1 MPVNITE
8 EFVRQLMAQVD
19 FLTKQ
24 NSTLTA
30 TVDSTNQTI
39 IELNQ
44 TITELKQTIRELKEQ
59 LNKNSKNSSKPPSSD
74 GLKKPAVKKNRSLR
88 ESSGKKQGAQEGHD
102 GVYLSVTANPDHI
115 RNHMHSDCTG
125 CPYRA
130 KCLDKACIKETRHE
144 IDAVVTV
151 DVTAH
156 NLIEVCR
163 CPLHG
168 GVKAGAFPENIK
180 ATVQYGKNL
189 QAMTVA
195 FNTVGAVSINRT
207 HEILSSVF
215 NIPLATG
222 TIKNMVSRCAESLK
236 DTYERIRLTMT
247 ALGLLHC
254 DETGT
259 RVDGKTCWVH
269 VASDQDY
276 TYLTI
281 NQKRGQIG
289 MDAADVLPHAHGIIV
304 HDCWG
309 SYWKYQ
315 DVTHAIC
322 CAHLLRE
329 LNGVIEN
336 HPEQTWAVRFR
347 KLLLDMKKVRD
358 KALLSDKDEVS
369 YYHRN
374 RFDME
379 YDAIIKTAYEENP
392 LPETPAKKRGR
403 KKKSKVLNLICRL
416 ENYKESVCL
425 FIKNLCV
432 PFDNNQSERDLRMV
446 KVKTKVSGCFRSE
459 KGAQEYLTIMSYI
472 GSARKHGINAFIAIR
487 EALNGNP
494 DIIFN

>member
-1 MPVNITE
+1 MPVNITK
-8 EFVRQLMAQVD
+8 EFVRFLM
-19 FLTKQ
+19 KQ
-24 NSTLTA
+24 NEEQSARIAELSA
-30 TVDSTNQTI
+30 EIAS
-39 IELNQ
+39 LNQ
-44 TITELKQTIRELKEQ
+44 TIKELKEQ

-74 GLKKPAVKKNRSLR
+74 GLKKPSVNKNKSLR

-102 GVYLSVTANPDHI
+102 GVHLSVISDPDHI
-115 RNHMHSDCTG
+115 ENHMHSDCTG
-125 CPYRA
+125 CPHRA
-130 KCLDKACIKETRHE
+130 ECLSKACIKETRHE
-144 IDAVVTV
+144 IDTVVTV

-156 NLIEVCR
+156 NAIEVR
-163 CPLHG
+163 ECPLHG
-168 GVKAGAFPENIK
+168 GVKTGSFPENIK

-189 QAMTVA
+189 QAMVVA
-195 FNTVGAVSINRT
+195 FNTIGAVSINRT

-215 NIPLATG
+215 DIPLATG
-222 TIKNMVSRCAESLK
+222 TIKNMVTRCAESLK
-236 DTYERIRLTMT
+236 DTYERIRLKMT
-247 ALGLLHC
+247 ILGLVHC
-254 DETGT
+254 DETGS

-281 NQKRGQIG
+281 SQKRGQIG
-289 MDAADVLPHAHGIIV
+289 MDAADVLPHVRGIIV

-336 HPEQTWAVRFR
+336 HPEQTWAVRFK

-358 KALLSDKDEVS
+358 KALLSEEDEVS
-369 YYHRN
+369 YYHRHK
-374 RFDME
+374 FDKE

-416 ENYKESVCL
+416 DNYKESVCL
-425 FIKNLCV
+425 FLKNLCV
-432 PFDNNQSERDLRMV
+432 PFDNNQAERDLRMV

-459 KGAQEYLTIMSYI
+459 EGAQEYLTIMSYI
-472 GSARKHGINAFIAIR
+472 GSASKHGINAFTAIR

>member
-8 EFVRQLMAQVD
+8 DFVRQLMAQVD

-24 NSTLTA
+24 NNTLTA
-30 TVDSTNQTI
+30 TVVSMNQTI
-39 IELNQ
+39 NELNQ
-44 TITELKQTIRELKEQ
+44 TIKELKEQ

-74 GLKKPAVKKNRSLR
+74 GLKKPVVKKNRSLR

-102 GVYLSVTANPDHI
+102 GVHLSVISNPDH
-115 RNHMHSDCTG
+115 
-125 CPYRA
+125 
-130 KCLDKACIKETRHE
+130 TREH
-144 IDAVVTV
+144 
-151 DVTAH
+151 
-156 NLIEVCR
+156 
-163 CPLHG
+163 
-168 GVKAGAFPENIK
+168 
-180 ATVQYGKNL
+180 
-189 QAMTVA
+189 
-195 FNTVGAVSINRT
+195 T
-207 HEILSSVF
+207 HEILPSVF

-247 ALGLLHC
+247 SLGLLHC

-289 MDAADVLPHAHGIIV
+289 VDAAYVLPHARGTIV

-315 DVTHAIC
+315 DVTPAIC

-336 HPEQTWAVRFR
+336 HPEQTWAVRFK

-369 YYHRN
+369 YYHRH
-374 RFDME
+374 RFDVE
-379 YDAIIKTAYEENP
+379 YM
-392 LPETPAKKRGR
+392 
-403 KKKSKVLNLICRL
+403 
-416 ENYKESVCL
+416 L
-425 FIKNLCV
+425 FN
-432 PFDNNQSERDLRMV
+432 
-446 KVKTKVSGCFRSE
+446 
-459 KGAQEYLTIMSYI
+459 
-472 GSARKHGINAFIAIR
+472 
-487 EALNGNP
+487 
-494 DIIFN
+494 

>member
-1 MPVNITE
+1 MPVTITY
-8 EFVRQLMAQVD
+8 EFVQQLMEQNA
-19 FLTKQ
+19 LLLKQ
-24 NSTLTA
+24 NENLTA
-30 TVDSTNQTI
+30 SVAELTDTVDK
-39 IELNQ
+39 
-44 TITELKQTIRELKEQ
+44 LKQTIEELREQ
-59 LNKNSKNSSKPPSSD
+59 LNKNSRNSSKPPSSD
-74 GLKKPAVKKNRSLR
+74 GLGKPTVKKDRSLR
-88 ESSGKKQGAQEGHD
+88 EASGKKQGAQEGHE
-102 GVYLSVTANPDHI
+102 GVCLSIISNPDHTE
-115 RNHMHSDCTG
+115 NHMHSDCEG
-125 CPYRA
+125 CPYHDA
-130 KCLDKACIKETRHE
+130 CLEKACIKETRHE

-156 NLIEVCR
+156 NLFSVPE

-168 GVKAGAFPENIK
+168 GSRTGHFPADIK
-180 ATVQYGKNL
+180 AAVQYGKNL
-189 QAMTVA
+189 QAMVVA

-222 TIKNMVSRCAESLK
+222 TIKNMVTRCADSLK
-236 DTYERIRLTMT
+236 GTHEKIRLKMT
-247 ALGLLHC
+247 TRGLIHC

-259 RVDGKTCWVH
+259 RVDGKTWWVH
-269 VASDQDY
+269 NASDRDY

-281 NQKRGQIG
+281 NKKRGRIG
-289 MDAADVLPHAHGIIV
+289 MDEAGVLPHARGIIV

-309 SYWKYQ
+309 SYWQYP

-336 HPEQTWAVRFR
+336 HPEQTWAPKFR
-347 KLLLDMKKVRD
+347 RLLLDMKKSRD
-358 KALLSDKDEVS
+358 EAVQEHRDELSSQQLSK
-369 YYHRN
+369 
-374 RFDME
+374 FDTE
-379 YDAIIKTAYEENP
+379 YDDIIKTAYEENP

-416 ENYKESVCL
+416 DNYKASVCL

-432 PFDNNQSERDLRMV
+432 PFDNNQAERDLRMV

-459 KGAQEYLTIMSYI
+459 EGAQEYLTIMSYI
-472 GSARKHGINAFIAIR
+472 GCANKHHINAFTAIR

-494 DIIFN
+494 DIIFA

>member
-8 EFVRQLMAQVD
+8 EFVRFLM
-19 FLTKQ
+19 KQ
-24 NSTLTA
+24 NEEQSARIAELSA
-30 TVDSTNQTI
+30 EIAS
-39 IELNQ
+39 LNQ
-44 TITELKQTIRELKEQ
+44 TIKELKEQ

-74 GLKKPAVKKNRSLR
+74 GLKKPAVNKNKSLR
-88 ESSGKKQGAQEGHD
+88 ESSGKKLGAQEGHD
-102 GVYLSVTANPDHI
+102 GVHLSVISDPDHI
-115 RNHMHSDCTG
+115 ENHMHSDCTG
-125 CPYRA
+125 CPHRA
-130 KCLDKACIKETRHE
+130 ECLSKACIKETRHE
-144 IDAVVTV
+144 IDTVVTV

-156 NLIEVCR
+156 NAIEVR
-163 CPLHG
+163 ECPLHG
-168 GVKAGAFPENIK
+168 GVKTGSFPENIK

-189 QAMTVA
+189 QAMVVA

-222 TIKNMVSRCAESLK
+222 TIKNMVTRCAESLK
-236 DTYERIRLTMT
+236 DTYERIRLKMT
-247 ALGLLHC
+247 ILGLVHC
-254 DETGT
+254 DETGS

-281 NQKRGQIG
+281 SQKRGQIG
-289 MDAADVLPHAHGIIV
+289 MDAADVLPHVRGIIV

-336 HPEQTWAVRFR
+336 HPEQTWAVRFK

-358 KALLSDKDEVS
+358 KALLSEEDEVS
-369 YYHRN
+369 YYHRHK
-374 RFDME
+374 FDKE

-416 ENYKESVCL
+416 DNYKESVCL
-425 FIKNLCV
+425 FLKNLCV
-432 PFDNNQSERDLRMV
+432 PFDNNQAERDLRMV

-459 KGAQEYLTIMSYI
+459 EGAQEYLTIMSYI
-472 GSARKHGINAFIAIR
+472 GSASKHGINAFTAIR

>member
-8 EFVRQLMAQVD
+8 EFVRYLMEQNASLSDQVAE
-19 FLTKQ
+19 
-24 NSTLTA
+24 LTA
-30 TVDSTNQTI
+30 TVK
-39 IELNQ
+39 ELNQ
-44 TITELKQTIRELKEQ
+44 TIKELKEQ

-74 GLKKPAVKKNRSLR
+74 GLKKPAVNKNKSLR
-88 ESSGKKQGAQEGHD
+88 ESSRKKQGAQEGHD
-102 GVYLSVTANPDHI
+102 GVHLSVISEPDHI
-115 RNHMHSDCTG
+115 EDHMHSDCTG
-125 CPYRA
+125 CPHRA
-130 KCLDKACIKETRHE
+130 KCFSKACIKETRHE
-144 IDAVVTV
+144 VDAVVTV

-156 NLIEVCR
+156 NLIEVRECL
-163 CPLHG
+163 LHG
-168 GVKAGAFPENIK
+168 GVKTGSFPENIK

-189 QAMTVA
+189 QAMVVA

-222 TIKNMVSRCAESLK
+222 TIKNMVTRCAESLK
-236 DTYERIRLTMT
+236 DTYERIRLKMIM
-247 ALGLLHC
+247 LGLIHC
-254 DETGT
+254 DETGS

-289 MDAADVLPHAHGIIV
+289 MDAADVLPHARGIIV

-315 DVTHAIC
+315 D
-322 CAHLLRE
+322 
-329 LNGVIEN
+329 
-336 HPEQTWAVRFR
+336 
-347 KLLLDMKKVRD
+347 
-358 KALLSDKDEVS
+358 EVS
-369 YYHRN
+369 YYHRHK
-374 RFDME
+374 FDME

-432 PFDNNQSERDLRMV
+432 PFDNNQAERDLRMV

-459 KGAQEYLTIMSYI
+459 EGAQEYLTIMSYI
-472 GSARKHGINAFIAIR
+472 GSARKHGISAFAAIR

-494 DIIFN
+494 DIIFS

>member
-8 EFVRQLMAQVD
+8 EFVRYLMEQNASLSDQVAE
-19 FLTKQ
+19 
-24 NSTLTA
+24 LTA
-30 TVDSTNQTI
+30 TVK
-39 IELNQ
+39 ELNQ
-44 TITELKQTIRELKEQ
+44 IIKELKEQ

-74 GLKKPAVKKNRSLR
+74 GLKKPAVNKNKSLR
-88 ESSGKKQGAQEGHD
+88 ESSRKKQGAQEGHD
-102 GVYLSVTANPDHI
+102 GVHLSVISEPDHI
-115 RNHMHSDCTG
+115 EDHMHSDCTG
-125 CPYRA
+125 CPHRA
-130 KCLDKACIKETRHE
+130 KCLSKACIKETRHE
-144 IDAVVTV
+144 VDAVVTV

-156 NLIEVCR
+156 NLIEVRECL
-163 CPLHG
+163 LHG
-168 GVKAGAFPENIK
+168 GVKTGSFPENIK

-189 QAMTVA
+189 QAMVVA

-222 TIKNMVSRCAESLK
+222 TIKNMVTRCAESLK
-236 DTYERIRLTMT
+236 DTYERIRLKMIM
-247 ALGLLHC
+247 LGLIHC
-254 DETGT
+254 DETGS

-289 MDAADVLPHAHGIIV
+289 MDAADVLPHARGIIV

-315 DVTHAIC
+315 D
-322 CAHLLRE
+322 
-329 LNGVIEN
+329 
-336 HPEQTWAVRFR
+336 
-347 KLLLDMKKVRD
+347 
-358 KALLSDKDEVS
+358 EVS
-369 YYHRN
+369 YYHRHK
-374 RFDME
+374 FDME

-416 ENYKESVCL
+416 DNYKESVCL

-432 PFDNNQSERDLRMV
+432 PFDNNQAERDLRMV

-459 KGAQEYLTIMSYI
+459 EGAQEYLTIMSYI
-472 GSARKHGINAFIAIR
+472 GSARKHGINAFAAIR

-494 DIIFN
+494 DIIFS

>member
-8 EFVRQLMAQVD
+8 EFVRYLMEQNASLSDQVAE
-19 FLTKQ
+19 
-24 NSTLTA
+24 LTA
-30 TVDSTNQTI
+30 TVK
-39 IELNQ
+39 ELNQ
-44 TITELKQTIRELKEQ
+44 TIKELKEQ

-74 GLKKPAVKKNRSLR
+74 GLKKPAVNKNKSLR
-88 ESSGKKQGAQEGHD
+88 ESSRKKQGAQEGHD
-102 GVYLSVTANPDHI
+102 GVHLSVISEPDHI
-115 RNHMHSDCTG
+115 EDHMHSDCTG
-125 CPYRA
+125 CPHRA
-130 KCLDKACIKETRHE
+130 KCLSKACIKETRHE
-144 IDAVVTV
+144 VDAVVTV

-156 NLIEVCR
+156 NLIEVRECL
-163 CPLHG
+163 LHG
-168 GVKAGAFPENIK
+168 GVKTGSFPENIK

-189 QAMTVA
+189 QAMVVA

-222 TIKNMVSRCAESLK
+222 TIKNMVTRCAESLK
-236 DTYERIRLTMT
+236 DTYERIRLKMIM
-247 ALGLLHC
+247 LGLIHC
-254 DETGT
+254 DETGS

-289 MDAADVLPHAHGIIV
+289 MDAADVLPHARGIIV
-304 HDCWG
+304 HDCLG

-315 DVTHAIC
+315 DVKHAIC

-336 HPEQTWAVRFR
+336 HPEQTWASRFK
-347 KLLLDMKKVRD
+347 KLLLNMKKVRD
-358 KALLSDKDEVS
+358 KALISDKDEVS
-369 YYHRN
+369 YYHRHK
-374 RFDME
+374 FDME

-432 PFDNNQSERDLRMV
+432 PFDNNQAERDLRMV

-459 KGAQEYLTIMSYI
+459 EGAQEYLTIMSYI
-472 GSARKHGINAFIAIR
+472 GSARKHGINAFTAIR
-487 EALNGNP
+487 EALNGNA

>member
-1 MPVNITE
+1 M
-8 EFVRQLMAQVD
+8 
-19 FLTKQ
+19 KQ
-24 NSTLTA
+24 NEEQSA
-30 TVDSTNQTI
+30 RI
-39 IELNQ
+39 AELSAEIASLN
-44 TITELKQTIRELKEQ
+44 QTIRELKEQ

-74 GLKKPAVKKNRSLR
+74 GLKKPAVNKNKSLR
-88 ESSGKKQGAQEGHD
+88 ESSGKKQGAQDGHD
-102 GVYLSVTANPDHI
+102 GVHLSVISDPDHI
-115 RNHMHSDCTG
+115 ENHMHSDCTG
-125 CPYRA
+125 CPHRA
-130 KCLDKACIKETRHE
+130 ECLSKACIKETRHE
-144 IDAVVTV
+144 VDAVVTV

-156 NLIEVCR
+156 NAIEVR
-163 CPLHG
+163 ECPLHD
-168 GVKAGAFPENIK
+168 GVKTGSFPENIK

-189 QAMTVA
+189 QAMVVA
-195 FNTVGAVSINRT
+195 FNTVGAVSINHT

-222 TIKNMVSRCAESLK
+222 TIKNMVTRCAESLK
-236 DTYERIRLTMT
+236 DTYERIRRKMIM
-247 ALGLLHC
+247 LGLIHC
-254 DETGT
+254 DETGS

-289 MDAADVLPHAHGIIV
+289 MDAADVLPHARGIIV

-336 HPEQTWAVRFR
+336 HPEQIWAVRFK

-358 KALLSDKDEVS
+358 KALLSEEDEVS
-369 YYHRN
+369 YYHRHK
-374 RFDME
+374 FDME

-403 KKKSKVLNLICRL
+403 KKKAK
-416 ENYKESVCL
+416 Y
-425 FIKNLCV
+425 
-432 PFDNNQSERDLRMV
+432 
-446 KVKTKVSGCFRSE
+446 
-459 KGAQEYLTIMSYI
+459 
-472 GSARKHGINAFIAIR
+472 
-487 EALNGNP
+487 
-494 DIIFN
+494 

>member
-1 MPVNITE
+1 MPVNIAE
-8 EFVRQLMAQVD
+8 EFVRFLM
-19 FLTKQ
+19 KQ
-24 NSTLTA
+24 NEEQSARIAELSA
-30 TVDSTNQTI
+30 EIAS
-39 IELNQ
+39 LNQ
-44 TITELKQTIRELKEQ
+44 TIKELKEQ

-74 GLKKPAVKKNRSLR
+74 GLKKPAVNKNKSLR

-102 GVYLSVTANPDHI
+102 GVHLSVISDPDHI
-115 RNHMHSDCTG
+115 ENHMHSDCTG
-125 CPYRA
+125 CPHRA
-130 KCLDKACIKETRHE
+130 ECLSKACIKETRHE
-144 IDAVVTV
+144 IDTVVTV

-156 NLIEVCR
+156 NAIEVR
-163 CPLHG
+163 ECPLHG
-168 GVKAGAFPENIK
+168 GVKTGSFPENIK

-189 QAMTVA
+189 QAMVVA

-222 TIKNMVSRCAESLK
+222 TIKNMVTRCAESLK
-236 DTYERIRLTMT
+236 DTYERIRLKMTM
-247 ALGLLHC
+247 LGLVHC
-254 DETGT
+254 DETGS

-281 NQKRGQIG
+281 SQKRGQIG
-289 MDAADVLPHAHGIIV
+289 MDAANVLPHVRGIIV

-336 HPEQTWAVRFR
+336 HPEQTWAVRFK

-358 KALLSDKDEVS
+358 KALLSEEDEVS
-369 YYHRN
+369 YYHRHK
-374 RFDME
+374 FDKE
-379 YDAIIKTAYEENP
+379 YDAIIKIAYEENP

-416 ENYKESVCL
+416 DNYKESVCL
-425 FIKNLCV
+425 FLKNLCV
-432 PFDNNQSERDLRMV
+432 PFDNNQAERDLRMV

-459 KGAQEYLTIMSYI
+459 EGAQEYLTIMSYI
-472 GSARKHGINAFIAIR
+472 GSASKHGINAFTAIR

>member
-1 MPVNITE
+1 MPINITE
-8 EFVRQLMAQVD
+8 EFVRFLM
-19 FLTKQ
+19 KQ
-24 NSTLTA
+24 NEEQSARIAELSA
-30 TVDSTNQTI
+30 EIAS
-39 IELNQ
+39 LNQ
-44 TITELKQTIRELKEQ
+44 TIKELKEQ

-74 GLKKPAVKKNRSLR
+74 GLKKPSVNKNKSLR

-102 GVYLSVTANPDHI
+102 GVHLSVISDPDHI
-115 RNHMHSDCTG
+115 ENHMHSDCTG
-125 CPYRA
+125 CPHRA
-130 KCLDKACIKETRHE
+130 ECLSKACIKETRHE
-144 IDAVVTV
+144 IDTVVTV

-156 NLIEVCR
+156 NAIEVR
-163 CPLHG
+163 ECPLHG
-168 GVKAGAFPENIK
+168 GVKTGSFPENIK

-189 QAMTVA
+189 QAIVVA

-222 TIKNMVSRCAESLK
+222 TIKNMVTRCAESLK
-236 DTYERIRLTMT
+236 DTYERIRLKMT
-247 ALGLLHC
+247 ILGLVHC
-254 DETGT
+254 DETGS

-281 NQKRGQIG
+281 SQKRGQIG
-289 MDAADVLPHAHGIIV
+289 MDAADVLPHVRGIIV

-336 HPEQTWAVRFR
+336 HPEQTWAVRFK

-358 KALLSDKDEVS
+358 KALLSEEDEVS
-369 YYHRN
+369 YYHRHK
-374 RFDME
+374 FYKE

-416 ENYKESVCL
+416 DNYKESVCL
-425 FIKNLCV
+425 FLKNLCV
-432 PFDNNQSERDLRMV
+432 PFDNNQAERDLRMV

-459 KGAQEYLTIMSYI
+459 EGAQEYLTIMSYI
-472 GSARKHGINAFIAIR
+472 GSASKHGINAFTAIR

>member
-8 EFVRQLMAQVD
+8 EFVRYLMEQNASLSDQVAE
-19 FLTKQ
+19 
-24 NSTLTA
+24 LTA
-30 TVDSTNQTI
+30 TVK
-39 IELNQ
+39 ELNQ
-44 TITELKQTIRELKEQ
+44 TIKELKEQ

-74 GLKKPAVKKNRSLR
+74 GLKKPAVNKNKSLR
-88 ESSGKKQGAQEGHD
+88 ESSRKKQGAQEGHD
-102 GVYLSVTANPDHI
+102 GVHLSVISEPDHI
-115 RNHMHSDCTG
+115 EDHMHSDCTG
-125 CPYRA
+125 CPHRA
-130 KCLDKACIKETRHE
+130 KCFSKACIKETRHE
-144 IDAVVTV
+144 VDAVVTV

-156 NLIEVCR
+156 NLIEVRECL
-163 CPLHG
+163 LHG
-168 GVKAGAFPENIK
+168 GVKTGSFPENIK

-189 QAMTVA
+189 QAMVVA

-222 TIKNMVSRCAESLK
+222 TIKNMVTRCAESLK
-236 DTYERIRLTMT
+236 DTYERIRLKMIM
-247 ALGLLHC
+247 LGLIHC
-254 DETGT
+254 DETGS

-289 MDAADVLPHAHGIIV
+289 MDAADVLPHARGIIV

-315 DVTHAIC
+315 DVKHAIC

-336 HPEQTWAVRFR
+336 HPEQTWASRFK
-347 KLLLDMKKVRD
+347 KLLLNMKKVRD
-358 KALLSDKDEVS
+358 KALISDKDEVS
-369 YYHRN
+369 YYHRHK
-374 RFDME
+374 FDME

-432 PFDNNQSERDLRMV
+432 PFDNNQAERDLRMV

-459 KGAQEYLTIMSYI
+459 EGAQEYLTIMSYI
-472 GSARKHGINAFIAIR
+472 GSARKHGINAFAAIR

-494 DIIFN
+494 DIIFS